1 MPSIIELTAAE
12 PISALAPGDV
22 LLAEG
27 ATGGMLYVLLSGEL
41 TVERDGVK
49 LASLT
54 QPGTLIGE
62 MSVLLGTPSTATVR
76 ARRESHVRTIA
87 DAANVLNT
95 DAKLASRVAAELA
108 ARLNSTSA
116 LLVELSRKDEGKA
129 HDQGLLARIIGAL
142 HMSSDEAVVERGD
155 MFDTTLSRGG
165 PV

>member
-1 MPSIIELTAAE
+1 MPTIIELTAAE
-12 PISALAPGDV
+12 PISALAAGDILV
-22 LLAEG
+22 AEG
-27 ATGGMLYVLLSGEL
+27 TTGGMLYVLLSGEL

-54 QPGTLIGE
+54 QPGTLVGE

-87 DAANVLNT
+87 DAAKVLDT
-95 DAKLASRVAAELA
+95 DARLASRVASELA
-108 ARLNSTSA
+108 ARLNATSA
-116 LLVELSRKDEGKA
+116 LLVELSRKDDGKA

-142 HMSSDEAVVERGD
+142 HMSSDEAPVERND
-155 MFDTTLSRGG
+155 MFDLQGRGG